1 MNSSSRRQQQCH
13 RRLQLLLAIFGAA
26 APLAGAY
33 RGTVPIFP
41 DVAAGRKKA
50 AAAAV
55 RVEGSKRYDSSR
67 TPLVLVHYDM
77 TPCATPHLPLP
88 SFQRQTEGRGR
99 ALGSMRY
106 I

>member
-1 MNSSSRRQQQCH
+1 MNSSSRRQQQCLH
-13 RRLQLLLAIFGAA
+13 RRLQLLVAIFGAT

-41 DVAAGRKKA
+41 DLTAGKKKA

-55 RVEGSKRYDSSR
+55 RVESNKRYSTSSKACHFCCFI
-67 TPLVLVHYDM
+67 L
-77 TPCATPHLPLP
+77 
-88 SFQRQTEGRGR
+88 
-99 ALGSMRY
+99 

>member
-1 MNSSSRRQQQCH
+1 MNSSSRRQQQCLH
-13 RRLQLLLAIFGAA
+13 RRLQLLLAVFGAA

-55 RVEGSKRYDSSR
+55 RVEGRKRYIEQQQASR
-67 TPLVLVHYDM
+67 FGPV
-77 TPCATPHLPLP
+77 
-88 SFQRQTEGRGR
+88 
-99 ALGSMRY
+99 
-106 I
+106 